1 MFVLQMALSLW
12 NATGN
17 VQTWFH
23 RLSMR
28 EGEFTTS
35 YEDLG
40 DFDTEFGIQKRLAT
54 KICEFIFDN
63 DIALL
68 TVEIAQPRILE
79 LVKDIKVTF
88 PDMLGTIGKR
98 IIELRHELITLNF
111 RRDDWPLHWHKLDK
125 HFRAGLLGVQDS
137 GEIFQQQYVKRQPPT
152 CNMSGI
158 VKFQ

>member
-1 MFVLQMALSLW
+1 MHQMNHIERLDIVSLVLQMALSLW
-12 NATGN
+12 NTTGN

-28 EGEFTTS
+28 EGGFTTS

-40 DFDTEFGIQKRLAT
+40 DFDEDFRIQKKLAT
-54 KICEFIFDN
+54 KICEFIFEN

-88 PDMLGTIGKR
+88 PDMLGTIGKK
-98 IIELRHELITLNF
+98 ECACL
-111 RRDDWPLHWHKLDK
+111 PDK
-125 HFRAGLLGVQDS
+125 DPQG
-137 GEIFQQQYVKRQPPT
+137 
-152 CNMSGI
+152 
-158 VKFQ
+158 

>member
-1 MFVLQMALSLW
+1 MALSLW

-40 DFDTEFGIQKRLAT
+40 DFDMEFGIQKKLAT
-54 KICEFIFDN
+54 EICEFIFEN

-79 LVKDIKVTF
+79 LVKDVKVTF
-88 PDMLGTIGKR
+88 PDMLGTIGKSQALP
-98 IIELRHELITLNF
+98 I
-111 RRDDWPLHWHKLDK
+111 HKQWS
-125 HFRAGLLGVQDS
+125 H
-137 GEIFQQQYVKRQPPT
+137 
-152 CNMSGI
+152 
-158 VKFQ
+158 

>member
-1 MFVLQMALSLW
+1 MALSLW

-28 EGEFTTS
+28 EGGFTTS

-40 DFDTEFGIQKRLAT
+40 DFDEDFRIQKKLAT
-54 KICEFIFDN
+54 KICEFIFEN

-88 PDMLGTIGKR
+88 PDMLGTIGKKKNEHIYPIR
-98 IIELRHELITLNF
+98 TLKF
-111 RRDDWPLHWHKLDK
+111 YE
-125 HFRAGLLGVQDS
+125 
-137 GEIFQQQYVKRQPPT
+137 EIFSGGTIGLFTGLSLISVVEVVYWVYKTIEKYFSR
-152 CNMSGI
+152 NM
-158 VKFQ
+158 

>member
-1 MFVLQMALSLW
+1 MALSLW
-12 NATGN
+12 NTTGN

-28 EGEFTTS
+28 EGGFTTS

-40 DFDTEFGIQKRLAT
+40 DFDEDFRIQKKLAT
-54 KICEFIFDN
+54 KICEFIFEN

-88 PDMLGTIGKR
+88 PDMLGTIGGTIGLFTGISLISVVEVVYWVYKT
-98 IIELRHELITLNF
+98 IEKYFSH
-111 RRDDWPLHWHKLDK
+111 
-125 HFRAGLLGVQDS
+125 
-137 GEIFQQQYVKRQPPT
+137 
-152 CNMSGI
+152 NM
-158 VKFQ
+158 